1 MHRTVLHFLDDIKDA
16 IDKIQT
22 YTAGT
27 SYEKFLADQKTKDA
41 VVRNFEI
48 IGEAVKNLPEEFKS
62 RHPSVAWKQVAGLR
76 DVMAHGYYRVDY
88 EVLWGVITDIL
99 PGFKTEI
106 AKILRL
112 ETLREKKSQK

>member
-1 MHRTVLHFLDDIKDA
+1 MHRTALHFLDDIREA

-22 YTAGT
+22 YTAGI
-27 SYEKFLADQKTKDA
+27 SYKMFLADHKTKDA

-48 IGEAVKNLPEEFKS
+48 IGEAVKNLPEELKS
-62 RHPSVAWKQVAGLR
+62 RHPSVAWKQIAGLR

-88 EVLWGVITDIL
+88 EVLWGVITEIL
-99 PGFKTEI
+99 PGFKTDC

-112 ETLREKKSQK
+112 EALREKKSHK